1 MACEKQFLPPDDS
14 FLYCSEA
21 YVDPLPPPLPPTNT
35 SLTRECNNT
44 RNKALTHH
52 SCREYDATASHRPSP
67 SNPPTDYHT
76 LYVPRDPRPIIP
88 RASPSRPSSTCPQP
102 TYHQPTYPAPPDA
115 ITALRSLTVRP
126 VSPGGAWPFGSG
138 AGGGGYSATYDG
150 AYGKESY
157 GYANGSGKYASSAE
171 RPLPKRRPGY
181 SGGKGAELVTPL
193 VGL

>member
-1 MACEKQFLPPDDS
+1 MTLSSTAQKRTSDPFS
-14 FLYCSEA
+14 
-21 YVDPLPPPLPPTNT
+21 PLPPPLTPI
-35 SLTRECNNT
+35 STRERKRT
-44 RNKALTHH
+44 RALTHH

-102 TYHQPTYPAPPDA
+102 AYLQQPTYPAPPDA

-126 VSPGGAWPFGSG
+126 ASPGGAWPFGSG
-138 AGGGGYSATYDG
+138 GGRYTATYDG
-150 AYGKESY
+150 AYGREHGY
-157 GYANGSGKYASSAE
+157 GYADGHAGKYGSSAD